1 MSEVKKIKV
10 KINQVEYEVP
20 ANWSIIQ
27 ACHNNGVE
35 VPHYCYHQDL
45 SVAGNCRMCLVKAS
59 NAPRPVIACATP
71 LAENMEID
79 TLSEDV
85 VAARKS
91 VLEFL
96 LINHPLDCP
105 ECDQAGEC
113 RLQDYSYEYGRD
125 HGLFHEEKN
134 IRAKATLGPH
144 VKYWGS
150 RCIVCTRCVR
160 FTDEISGTGELTLA
174 QRGDRSEITVFPGQ
188 TLDNP
193 LSLNTVDVC
202 PVGALVS
209 ADFLYRS
216 RVWFMH
222 STPSVCADC
231 SLGCNTRVDVDKQ
244 NKIKRIIPRRNNEVN
259 KEWMCDHGRLSFPYV
274 YENRMNLP
282 TKSNQEIP
290 WADAFRM
297 AAEALGGNDVVF
309 LVSLWTTLEG
319 MEKIKSLAAEK
330 GSPVF
335 GFGNASTK
343 DQVFPGFTIYG
354 DKNPNRAG
362 FTATFGGLK
371 SPSAS
376 DLNGK
381 TVFVFGNVPRFEIP
395 ADLAQSLSSASKLI
409 VVDFA
414 RGSFT
419 NHAKTQLVL
428 SGLTHFE
435 KNGTFVNRGGLRQG
449 FSPVIEPVGFGRS
462 EVELLEGILKER
474 GKTAAAR

>member
-125 HGLFHEEKN
+125 HGRFHEEKN

-160 FTDEISGTGELTLA
+160 FTDEISGTGELTVS

-244 NKIKRIIPRRNNEVN
+244 NKIKRIIPCSLHC
-259 KEWMCDHGRLSFPYV
+259 CD
-274 YENRMNLP
+274 E
-282 TKSNQEIP
+282 E
-290 WADAFRM
+290 
-297 AAEALGGNDVVF
+297 
-309 LVSLWTTLEG
+309 
-319 MEKIKSLAAEK
+319 
-330 GSPVF
+330 
-335 GFGNASTK
+335 
-343 DQVFPGFTIYG
+343 
-354 DKNPNRAG
+354 
-362 FTATFGGLK
+362 
-371 SPSAS
+371 
-376 DLNGK
+376 
-381 TVFVFGNVPRFEIP
+381 
-395 ADLAQSLSSASKLI
+395 
-409 VVDFA
+409 
-414 RGSFT
+414 
-419 NHAKTQLVL
+419 
-428 SGLTHFE
+428 
-435 KNGTFVNRGGLRQG
+435 
-449 FSPVIEPVGFGRS
+449 
-462 EVELLEGILKER
+462 
-474 GKTAAAR
+474 